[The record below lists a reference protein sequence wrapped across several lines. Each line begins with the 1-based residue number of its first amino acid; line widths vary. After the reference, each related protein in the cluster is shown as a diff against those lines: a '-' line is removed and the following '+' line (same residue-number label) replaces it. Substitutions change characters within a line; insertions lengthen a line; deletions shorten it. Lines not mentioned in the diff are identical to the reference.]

1 MADPSP
7 ALGELARRLVEHE
20 AGGMSDPAGSAA
32 AVESA
37 CRKLRDE
44 LTDILGAGGVA
55 ALFRRALKLAQGEH
69 PLLAGVIVNADS
81 TTFFTNLTQKLA
93 GATDDEAFAA
103 GASVV
108 NHLLQL
114 LAMLFGEDL
123 TLYPVSKIW
132 PQLVPHVREMD
143 G

>member
-7 ALGELARRLVEHE
+7 VFGELARQLVEHE
-20 AGGMSDPAGSAA
+20 AGGVSDPAGLAA

-37 CRKLRDE
+37 CGKLKDD

-55 ALFRRALKLAQGEH
+55 ALFRRALHLAQRDH
-69 PLLAGVIVNADS
+69 PLLAGVVVNANS
-81 TTFFTNLTQKLA
+81 TVFFTDLAQKLA

-103 GASVV
+103 GEAVV

-114 LAMLFGEDL
+114 LVMLLGEDL
-123 TLYPVSKIW
+123 TMYPVSRIW
-132 PQLVPHVREMD
+132 PQLVINVMEME

>member
-7 ALGELARRLVEHE
+7 VGELARRLVEHE
-20 AGGMSDPAGSAA
+20 AGGMSDPSGSAA

-44 LTDILGAGGVA
+44 LTDILGAAGIA
-55 ALFRRALKLAQGEH
+55 ALFRRALKLAQRDH
-69 PLLAGVIVNADS
+69 PLLAGVVVTADS

-93 GATDDEAFAA
+93 GASDDEAFAA
-103 GASVV
+103 GESIV

-114 LAMLFGEDL
+114 LVMLLGEDL
-123 TLYPVSKIW
+123 TMYPVSKIW
-132 PQLVPHVREMD
+132 PQLVINVTEMD